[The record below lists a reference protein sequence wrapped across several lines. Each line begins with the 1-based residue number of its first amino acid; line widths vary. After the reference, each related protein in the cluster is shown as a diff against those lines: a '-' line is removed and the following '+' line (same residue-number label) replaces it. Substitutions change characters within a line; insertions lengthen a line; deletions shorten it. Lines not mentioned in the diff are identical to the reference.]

1 MENESVH
8 EALRVVLDTNVWIS
22 GIFFSHGA
30 PAQLLR
36 EWRDGQFEVVVTAA
50 TFQELADILHRKSVQ
65 FNAPP
70 DLAAAWLEFVRDYAR
85 HVKAATMPQGVSRD
99 PQDDMLLAAAVA
111 GQARFLVTGDQDL
124 LVLADFSKTQ
134 IVSPRQFLDW
144 LRSEQKVD

>member
-8 EALRVVLDTNVWIS
+8 EAIRVVLDTNVWIS
-22 GIFFSHGA
+22 GIFFSRGA

-36 EWRDGQFEVVVTAA
+36 EWRDGTFEVVITAA
-50 TFQELADILHRKSVQ
+50 TLQELAKVLQRKTVQ
-65 FNAPP
+65 FDAPP
-70 DLAAAWLEFVRDYAR
+70 GLAAAWLEFVRDYAR
-85 HVKAATMPQGVSRD
+85 QVKAAPMPQGLSRD

-124 LVLADFSKTQ
+124 LVLNSFSKIR

-144 LRSEQKVD
+144 LNGEQKVD

>member
-8 EALRVVLDTNVWIS
+8 EAIRVVLDTNVWIS
-22 GIFFSHGA
+22 GIFFSRGA

-36 EWRDGQFEVVVTAA
+36 EWRDGTFEVVITAA
-50 TFQELADILHRKSVQ
+50 TLQELAKVLQRKTVQ
-65 FNAPP
+65 FAAP
-70 DLAAAWLEFVRDYAR
+70 LEFVRDYAR
-85 HVKAATMPQGVSRD
+85 QVKAAPMPQGLSRD

-124 LVLADFSKTQ
+124 LVLNSFSKIR

-144 LRSEQKVD
+144 LNGEQKVD